1 MSALDATLSAGR
13 AEAEARMR
21 EQVCLYRQGAD
32 IFDRT
37 TGQTLPGPQTVF
49 YTGKARVKGIA
60 ASTGEDKQAG
70 EREVVLRE
78 YEVGLPWATALPP
91 GARVLPGDRIE
102 VVTSGDPRMVGLVL
116 WVTGSVFSEQSTAW
130 RIRTE
135 DRS

>member
-1 MSALDATLSAGR
+1 MSSLDTTLAAGR
-13 AEAEARMR
+13 VEAEARMR
-21 EQVCLYRQGAD
+21 EQVRLYRQSPD
-32 IFDRT
+32 VFDRT

-60 ASTGEDKQAG
+60 QSTGEDKEAG
-70 EREVVLRE
+70 EREIVLRE
-78 YEVGLPWATALPP
+78 YEIGLPWATALPP
-91 GARVLPGDRIE
+91 GVRLLAGDRIE
-102 VVTSGDPRMVGLVL
+102 VLTSRDPRMAGLVL